1 MSAQEILTK
10 YGSYFEGQN
19 LILTG
24 LRELFYL
31 VLSFLYSFIKSCGD
45 LLSKAYN
52 VLTFDTQSRV
62 NEIFGGALSTEFLTA
77 VVLIVVVCIGI
88 AFILNSNSIK
98 GSKIIQNIMFGLLV
112 VFILPTFINSVNGI
126 IASSDMGNISTS
138 SVNKIFS
145 ANIVDLKYCFGGDTV
160 IDPTG
165 EVHNGFPDDYDY
177 SLLPMDE
184 LIKGSETPGIDDVF
198 TKTLLNRGSVDEEL
212 GDCSSG
218 EIFGNFISFLSSY
231 YYRYKVDM
239 FPIFLSEIATILV
252 MVFTFFK
259 VVRLCYELIVNHFF
273 AYIFAITD
281 IASGAKLRE
290 ALKSILST
298 YVVLIYCSV
307 AISLFNTFQAWI
319 FDSSIF
325 NNFEA
330 SICIIPVAMAVIDGP
345 NLIER
350 LFGIDAGIKSGF
362 HTAMGLMHAGKTALG
377 MGKAAWNLGKD
388 VTGAKTPLDKARAV
402 RQSELGNYGATHARG
417 NDLETGSRGVAD
429 KKEKNGNAN
438 EMPHR
443 RGEASTTG
451 SVPNVKTERNS
462 FNAESQNT
470 QSDKEP
476 LNEEKNSGQNSW
488 SFAEPE
494 EMHTEQSNA
503 EPNREQESKDGSIN
517 REAFKNDVPDTLE
530 QPDGKEEIGNKSD
543 VGTHNEPNGSA
554 KDQFAVPNAGNKNSR
569 ELQGNSG
576 RNNKKAS
583 ATSSDSAKIGF
594 ASQKP
599 SMASPSVEHSVEQM
613 PHRRNETR
621 ASAETSISSSGSAPS
636 RVSQGKMQDIYSHSS
651 NEPIV
656 RNSNAGVEPSNTV
669 QHPGNLPRN
678 AKDNRTE
685 GFAQR
690 EYKQEKGNGNKDSG
704 KSTGKR
710 RGWSLGRRWILVE

>member
-77 VVLIVVVCIGI
+77 VVLIAVVCIGI

-417 NDLETGSRGVAD
+417 NDLETGGRGVAD

-710 RGWSLGRRWILVE
+710 RGEKL

>member
-1 MSAQEILTK
+1 MSAQEILTR

-31 VLSFLYSFIKSCGD
+31 VLSFLYSFIKGCGD

-184 LIKGSETPGIDDVF
+184 LIKGSETPGIDEVF

-239 FPIFLSEIATILV
+239 FPIFLSEIASILV

-417 NDLETGSRGVAD
+417 NDLETGGRGVAD

-451 SVPNVKTERNS
+451 SVPNVKTERNP

-636 RVSQGKMQDIYSHSS
+636 RVSQGEMQDIYSHSN

-656 RNSNAGVEPSNTV
+656 RNNNAGVESPDTV
-669 QHPGNLPRN
+669 QQSGNLPRN

-710 RGWSLGRRWILVE
+710 RGEKL

>member
-1 MSAQEILTK
+1 MSAQEILTR

-31 VLSFLYSFIKSCGD
+31 VLSFLYSFIKGCGD

-184 LIKGSETPGIDDVF
+184 LIKGSETPGIDEVF

-212 GDCSSG
+212 GECSSG

-290 ALKSILST
+290 AHKSILST

-417 NDLETGSRGVAD
+417 NDLETGGRGVAD

-451 SVPNVKTERNS
+451 SVPNVKTERNP

-636 RVSQGKMQDIYSHSS
+636 RVSQGEMQDIYSHSS

-710 RGWSLGRRWILVE
+710 RGEKL

>member
-1 MSAQEILTK
+1 MSAQEILTR

-31 VLSFLYSFIKSCGD
+31 VLSFLYSFIKGCGD

-52 VLTFDTQSRV
+52 VPTFDTQSRV

-184 LIKGSETPGIDDVF
+184 LIKGSETPGIDEVF

-212 GDCSSG
+212 GECSSG

-417 NDLETGSRGVAD
+417 NDLETGGRGVAD

-451 SVPNVKTERNS
+451 SVPNVKTERNP

-636 RVSQGKMQDIYSHSS
+636 RVSQGEMQDIYSHSS

-710 RGWSLGRRWILVE
+710 RGEKL

>member
-1 MSAQEILTK
+1 MSAQEILTR

-31 VLSFLYSFIKSCGD
+31 VLSFLYSFIKGCGD

-184 LIKGSETPGIDDVF
+184 LIKGGETPGIDDVF

-417 NDLETGSRGVAD
+417 NDLETCGRGVAD

-451 SVPNVKTERNS
+451 SVPNVKTERNP

-494 EMHTEQSNA
+494 EMHTEQSKA

-656 RNSNAGVEPSNTV
+656 RNSNAGVELSNTV

-710 RGWSLGRRWILVE
+710 RGEKL

>member
-165 EVHNGFPDDYDY
+165 EVHNSFPDDYDY

-417 NDLETGSRGVAD
+417 NDLETGGRGVAD

-451 SVPNVKTERNS
+451 SVPNVKTERNP

-710 RGWSLGRRWILVE
+710 RGEKL

>member
-1 MSAQEILTK
+1 MSAQEILTR

-31 VLSFLYSFIKSCGD
+31 VLSFLYSFIIGCGD

-184 LIKGSETPGIDDVF
+184 LIKGSETPGIDEVF

-212 GDCSSG
+212 GECSSG

-417 NDLETGSRGVAD
+417 NDLETGGRGVAD

-451 SVPNVKTERNS
+451 SVPNVKTERNP

-503 EPNREQESKDGSIN
+503 EPNREQESKDGSMN

-636 RVSQGKMQDIYSHSS
+636 RVSQGEMQDIYSHSS

-710 RGWSLGRRWILVE
+710 RGEKL

>member
-1 MSAQEILTK
+1 MSAQEILTR

-31 VLSFLYSFIKSCGD
+31 VLSFLYSFIKGCGD

-184 LIKGSETPGIDDVF
+184 LIKGSETPGIDEVF

-212 GDCSSG
+212 GECSSG

-231 YYRYKVDM
+231 YYRYNVDM

-417 NDLETGSRGVAD
+417 NDLETGGRGVAD

-451 SVPNVKTERNS
+451 SVPNVKTERNP

-636 RVSQGKMQDIYSHSS
+636 RVSQGEMQDIYSHSS

-710 RGWSLGRRWILVE
+710 RGEKL

>member
-1 MSAQEILTK
+1 MSAQEILTR

-31 VLSFLYSFIKSCGD
+31 VLSFLYSFIKGCGD

-160 IDPTG
+160 IVPTG

-184 LIKGSETPGIDDVF
+184 LIKGSETPGIDEVF

-212 GDCSSG
+212 GECSSG

-325 NNFEA
+325 NNLEA

-417 NDLETGSRGVAD
+417 NDLETGGRGVAD

-451 SVPNVKTERNS
+451 SVPNVKTERNP

-710 RGWSLGRRWILVE
+710 RGEKL

>member
-1 MSAQEILTK
+1 MSAQEILTR

-31 VLSFLYSFIKSCGD
+31 VLSFLYSFIKGCGD

-184 LIKGSETPGIDDVF
+184 LIKGSETPGIDEVF

-212 GDCSSG
+212 GECSSG

-417 NDLETGSRGVAD
+417 NDLETGGRGVAD

-451 SVPNVKTERNS
+451 SVPNVKTERNP

-503 EPNREQESKDGSIN
+503 EPNREQESKDGSMN

-599 SMASPSVEHSVEQM
+599 SMTSPSVEHSVEQM

-710 RGWSLGRRWILVE
+710 RGEKL

>member
-145 ANIVDLKYCFGGDTV
+145 ANIVDLKYCFSGDTV

-417 NDLETGSRGVAD
+417 NDLETGGRGVAD

-451 SVPNVKTERNS
+451 SVPNVKTERNP

-488 SFAEPE
+488 SFAGPE

-613 PHRRNETR
+613 PHRRNEIR

-710 RGWSLGRRWILVE
+710 RGEKL

>member
-184 LIKGSETPGIDDVF
+184 LIKGSETPGIDEVF

-417 NDLETGSRGVAD
+417 NDLETGGRGVAD

-451 SVPNVKTERNS
+451 SVPNVKTERNP

-476 LNEEKNSGQNSW
+476 LNEEKNTGQNFGN
-488 SFAEPE
+488 FADQK
-494 EMHTEQSNA
+494 EMRTEQPNA
-503 EPNREQESKDGSIN
+503 ESNQEKESQDGSIN

-530 QPDGKEEIGNKSD
+530 QPDGKEEISNKSD
-543 VGTHNEPNGSA
+543 VGAHNEPNGSA

-583 ATSSDSAKIGF
+583 ATSSDSSKIGF

-621 ASAETSISSSGSAPS
+621 TSAETPIPSSSSAPS
-636 RVSQGKMQDIYSHSS
+636 RVSQGEMQDIYSHSN

-656 RNSNAGVEPSNTV
+656 RNNNAGVESPDTV
-669 QHPGNLPRN
+669 QQSGNLPRN

-710 RGWSLGRRWILVE
+710 RGEKL

>member
-1 MSAQEILTK
+1 MSAQEILTR

-31 VLSFLYSFIKSCGD
+31 VLSFLYSFIKGCGD

-184 LIKGSETPGIDDVF
+184 LIKGSETPGIDEVF

-212 GDCSSG
+212 GECSSG

-417 NDLETGSRGVAD
+417 NDLETGGRGVED

-451 SVPNVKTERNS
+451 SVPNVKTERNP

-710 RGWSLGRRWILVE
+710 RGEKL

>member
-1 MSAQEILTK
+1 MSAQEILTR

-31 VLSFLYSFIKSCGD
+31 VLSFLYSFIKGCGD

-77 VVLIVVVCIGI
+77 VVLIVIVCIGI

-231 YYRYKVDM
+231 YYRYKIDM

-417 NDLETGSRGVAD
+417 NDLETGGRGVAD

-451 SVPNVKTERNS
+451 SVPNVKTERNP

-613 PHRRNETR
+613 PHKRNETR

-636 RVSQGKMQDIYSHSS
+636 RVSQGEMQDIYSHSS

-690 EYKQEKGNGNKDSG
+690 EYKQEKGNGNKDNG

-710 RGWSLGRRWILVE
+710 RGEKL

>member
-1 MSAQEILTK
+1 MSAQEILTR

-31 VLSFLYSFIKSCGD
+31 VLSFLYSFIKGCGD

-184 LIKGSETPGIDDVF
+184 LIKGGETPGIDDVF

-402 RQSELGNYGATHARG
+402 RQSELSNYGATHARG
-417 NDLETGSRGVAD
+417 NDLETGGRGVAD

-451 SVPNVKTERNS
+451 SVPNVKTERNP

-494 EMHTEQSNA
+494 EMHTEQSKA

-710 RGWSLGRRWILVE
+710 RGEKL

>member
-417 NDLETGSRGVAD
+417 NDLETGGRGVAD

-451 SVPNVKTERNS
+451 SVPNVKTERNPV
-462 FNAESQNT
+462 NAESQNT

-636 RVSQGKMQDIYSHSS
+636 RVSQGEMQDIYSHSS

-710 RGWSLGRRWILVE
+710 RGEKL

>member
-98 GSKIIQNIMFGLLV
+98 GSKIIQNILFGLLV

-184 LIKGSETPGIDDVF
+184 LIKGSETPGIDEVF

-212 GDCSSG
+212 GECSSG

-417 NDLETGSRGVAD
+417 NDLETGGRGVAD

-451 SVPNVKTERNS
+451 SVPNVKTERNP

-613 PHRRNETR
+613 LHRRNETR

-636 RVSQGKMQDIYSHSS
+636 RVSQGEMQDIYSHSS

-710 RGWSLGRRWILVE
+710 RGEKL

>member
-184 LIKGSETPGIDDVF
+184 LIKGSETPGIDEVF

-212 GDCSSG
+212 GECSSG

-417 NDLETGSRGVAD
+417 NDLETGGRGVAD

-451 SVPNVKTERNS
+451 SVPNVKTERNP

-651 NEPIV
+651 NESIV

-704 KSTGKR
+704 KSTDKR
-710 RGWSLGRRWILVE
+710 RGEKL

>member
-1 MSAQEILTK
+1 MSAQEILTR

-31 VLSFLYSFIKSCGD
+31 VLSFLYSFIKGCGD

-290 ALKSILST
+290 ALKRILST

-417 NDLETGSRGVAD
+417 NDLETGGRGVAD

-710 RGWSLGRRWILVE
+710 RGEKL

>member
-1 MSAQEILTK
+1 MSAQEILTR

-31 VLSFLYSFIKSCGD
+31 VLSFLYSFIKGCGD

-417 NDLETGSRGVAD
+417 NDLETGGRGVAD

-443 RGEASTTG
+443 RGEASTAG
-451 SVPNVKTERNS
+451 SVPNVKTERNP

-636 RVSQGKMQDIYSHSS
+636 RVSQGEMQDIYSHSS

-710 RGWSLGRRWILVE
+710 RGEKL

>member
-184 LIKGSETPGIDDVF
+184 LIKGSETPGIDEVF

-212 GDCSSG
+212 GECSSG

-417 NDLETGSRGVAD
+417 NDLETGGRGVAD

-451 SVPNVKTERNS
+451 SVPNVKTERNP

-583 ATSSDSAKIGF
+583 ATSSNSAKIGF

-621 ASAETSISSSGSAPS
+621 TSAETSISSSGSAPS
-636 RVSQGKMQDIYSHSS
+636 RVSQGEMQDIYSHSN

-656 RNSNAGVEPSNTV
+656 RNNNAGVESPDTV
-669 QHPGNLPRN
+669 QQSGNLPRN

-710 RGWSLGRRWILVE
+710 RGEKL

>member
-1 MSAQEILTK
+1 
-10 YGSYFEGQN
+10 
-19 LILTG
+19 
-24 LRELFYL
+24 
-31 VLSFLYSFIKSCGD
+31 
-45 LLSKAYN
+45 
-52 VLTFDTQSRV
+52 
-62 NEIFGGALSTEFLTA
+62 
-77 VVLIVVVCIGI
+77 
-88 AFILNSNSIK
+88 
-98 GSKIIQNIMFGLLV
+98 
-112 VFILPTFINSVNGI
+112 
-126 IASSDMGNISTS
+126 
-138 SVNKIFS
+138 
-145 ANIVDLKYCFGGDTV
+145 
-160 IDPTG
+160 
-165 EVHNGFPDDYDY
+165 
-177 SLLPMDE
+177 
-184 LIKGSETPGIDDVF
+184 
-198 TKTLLNRGSVDEEL
+198 
-212 GDCSSG
+212 
-218 EIFGNFISFLSSY
+218 
-231 YYRYKVDM
+231 M

-402 RQSELGNYGATHARG
+402 RQSELGNYGAPHARG
-417 NDLETGSRGVAD
+417 NDLETGGRGVAD

-451 SVPNVKTERNS
+451 SVPNVKTERNP

-503 EPNREQESKDGSIN
+503 EPNREQESKDGSMN

-599 SMASPSVEHSVEQM
+599 SMASPF
-613 PHRRNETR
+613 
-621 ASAETSISSSGSAPS
+621 
-636 RVSQGKMQDIYSHSS
+636 
-651 NEPIV
+651 V

-710 RGWSLGRRWILVE
+710 RGEKL

>member
-1 MSAQEILTK
+1 MSAQEILTR

-31 VLSFLYSFIKSCGD
+31 VLSFLYSFIKGCGD

-184 LIKGSETPGIDDVF
+184 LIKGSETPGIDEVF

-212 GDCSSG
+212 GECSSG

-417 NDLETGSRGVAD
+417 NDLETGGRGVAD

-451 SVPNVKTERNS
+451 SVPNVKTERNP

-476 LNEEKNSGQNSW
+476 LIEEKNSGQNSW

-599 SMASPSVEHSVEQM
+599 SMTSPSVEHSVEQM

-710 RGWSLGRRWILVE
+710 RGEKL

>member
-1 MSAQEILTK
+1 MSAQEILTR

-31 VLSFLYSFIKSCGD
+31 VLSFLYSFIKGCGD

-388 VTGAKTPLDKARAV
+388 VTGAKTPLDKARAA

-417 NDLETGSRGVAD
+417 NDLETGGRGVAD

-451 SVPNVKTERNS
+451 SVPNVKTERNP

-636 RVSQGKMQDIYSHSS
+636 RVSQGEMQDIYSHSS

-710 RGWSLGRRWILVE
+710 RGEKL

>member
-1 MSAQEILTK
+1 MSAQEILTR

-31 VLSFLYSFIKSCGD
+31 VLSFLYSFIKGCGD

-184 LIKGSETPGIDDVF
+184 LIKGSETPGIDEVF

-212 GDCSSG
+212 GECSSG

-417 NDLETGSRGVAD
+417 NDLETGGRGVAD

-451 SVPNVKTERNS
+451 SVPNVKTERNP

-613 PHRRNETR
+613 PHKKNETR

-636 RVSQGKMQDIYSHSS
+636 RVSQGEMQDIYSHSS

-710 RGWSLGRRWILVE
+710 RGEKL

>member
-1 MSAQEILTK
+1 MSAQEILTR

-31 VLSFLYSFIKSCGD
+31 VLSFLYSFIKGCGD

-184 LIKGSETPGIDDVF
+184 LIKGSETPGIDEVF

-212 GDCSSG
+212 GECSSG

-402 RQSELGNYGATHARG
+402 RQSELGNYGTTHARG
-417 NDLETGSRGVAD
+417 NDLETGGRGVAD

-451 SVPNVKTERNS
+451 SVPNVKTERNP

-599 SMASPSVEHSVEQM
+599 SMTSPSVEHSVEQM

-710 RGWSLGRRWILVE
+710 RGEKL

>member
-145 ANIVDLKYCFGGDTV
+145 ANIVDLKYCFVGDTV

-417 NDLETGSRGVAD
+417 NDLETGGRGVAD

-451 SVPNVKTERNS
+451 SVPNVKTERNP

-470 QSDKEP
+470 QSNKEP
-476 LNEEKNSGQNSW
+476 LNEEKNNGQNFG
-488 SFAEPE
+488 SFADQE

-503 EPNREQESKDGSIN
+503 ESNQEQESKDDSIN
-517 REAFKNDVPDTLE
+517 REALKNDVPDTLE

-636 RVSQGKMQDIYSHSS
+636 RVSQGEMQDIYSHSS

-710 RGWSLGRRWILVE
+710 RGEKL

>member
-417 NDLETGSRGVAD
+417 NDLETGGRGVAD

-599 SMASPSVEHSVEQM
+599 SIASPSVEHSVEQM

-710 RGWSLGRRWILVE
+710 RGEKL

>member
-417 NDLETGSRGVAD
+417 NDLETGGRGVAD

-451 SVPNVKTERNS
+451 SVPNVKTERNP

-710 RGWSLGRRWILVE
+710 RGKKL

>member
-1 MSAQEILTK
+1 MSAQEILTR

-31 VLSFLYSFIKSCGD
+31 VLSFLYSFIKGCGD

-184 LIKGSETPGIDDVF
+184 LIKGGETPGIDDVF

-417 NDLETGSRGVAD
+417 NDLETGGRGVAD

-451 SVPNVKTERNS
+451 SVPNVKTERNP

-494 EMHTEQSNA
+494 EMHTEQSKA

-636 RVSQGKMQDIYSHSS
+636 RVSQGEMQDIYSHSS

-710 RGWSLGRRWILVE
+710 RGEKL

>member
-184 LIKGSETPGIDDVF
+184 LIKGSETPGIDEVF

-239 FPIFLSEIATILV
+239 FPIFLSEIASILV

-402 RQSELGNYGATHARG
+402 RQSELGNYGATHANG
-417 NDLETGSRGVAD
+417 NDLGIGGRGVAD

-451 SVPNVKTERNS
+451 SVPNVKTERNP

-476 LNEEKNSGQNSW
+476 LNEEKNSGQYSW

-503 EPNREQESKDGSIN
+503 EPNREQESKDGGIN
-517 REAFKNDVPDTLE
+517 REAFKNDAPDKLE

-583 ATSSDSAKIGF
+583 ATSSDSSKIGF

-636 RVSQGKMQDIYSHSS
+636 RVSQGEMQDIYSHSS

-710 RGWSLGRRWILVE
+710 RGEKL

>member
-1 MSAQEILTK
+1 MSAQEILTR

-31 VLSFLYSFIKSCGD
+31 VLSFLYSFIKGCGD

-417 NDLETGSRGVAD
+417 NDLETGGRGVAD

-494 EMHTEQSNA
+494 EMHTEQSKA

-710 RGWSLGRRWILVE
+710 RGEKL

>member
-1 MSAQEILTK
+1 MSAQEILTR

-31 VLSFLYSFIKSCGD
+31 VLSFLYSFIKGCGD

-184 LIKGSETPGIDDVF
+184 LIKGSETPGIDEVF

-212 GDCSSG
+212 GECSSG

-417 NDLETGSRGVAD
+417 NDLETGGRGVAD

-451 SVPNVKTERNS
+451 SVPNVKTERNP

-530 QPDGKEEIGNKSD
+530 QLDGKEEIGNKSD

-656 RNSNAGVEPSNTV
+656 RNSNEGVEPSNTV

-710 RGWSLGRRWILVE
+710 RGEKL

>member
-1 MSAQEILTK
+1 MSAQEILTR

-31 VLSFLYSFIKSCGD
+31 VLSFLYSFIKGCGD

-184 LIKGSETPGIDDVF
+184 LIKGSETPGIDEVF

-212 GDCSSG
+212 GECSSG

-417 NDLETGSRGVAD
+417 NDLETGGRGVAD

-438 EMPHR
+438 EIPHR

-451 SVPNVKTERNS
+451 SVPNVKTERNP

-710 RGWSLGRRWILVE
+710 RGEKL

>member
-1 MSAQEILTK
+1 MSAQEILTR

-31 VLSFLYSFIKSCGD
+31 VLSFLYSFIKGCGD

-165 EVHNGFPDDYDY
+165 EVHNSFPDDYDY

-417 NDLETGSRGVAD
+417 NDLETGGRGVAD

-451 SVPNVKTERNS
+451 SVPNVKTERNP

-636 RVSQGKMQDIYSHSS
+636 RVSQGEMQDIYSHSS

-710 RGWSLGRRWILVE
+710 RGEKL

>member
-1 MSAQEILTK
+1 MSAQEILTR

-31 VLSFLYSFIKSCGD
+31 VLSFLYSFIKGCGD

-212 GDCSSG
+212 GECSSG

-417 NDLETGSRGVAD
+417 NDLETGGRGVAD

-451 SVPNVKTERNS
+451 SVPNVKTERNP

-530 QPDGKEEIGNKSD
+530 QPDSKEEIGNKSD

-710 RGWSLGRRWILVE
+710 RGEKL

>member
-1 MSAQEILTK
+1 MSAQEILTR

-31 VLSFLYSFIKSCGD
+31 VLSFLYSFIKGCGD

-184 LIKGSETPGIDDVF
+184 LIKGSETPGIDEVF

-212 GDCSSG
+212 GECSSG

-330 SICIIPVAMAVIDGP
+330 SICIIPVAMAVVDGP

-377 MGKAAWNLGKD
+377 IGKAAWNLGKD

-417 NDLETGSRGVAD
+417 NDLETGGRGVAD

-451 SVPNVKTERNS
+451 SVPNVKTERNP

-636 RVSQGKMQDIYSHSS
+636 RVSQGEMQDIYSHSS

-710 RGWSLGRRWILVE
+710 RGEKL